1 MSEKN
6 KEIVAKAD
14 AAFAKGDVEAFLALC
29 SEDVEWT
36 MVGQKFVKGKDAIR
50 EWLATMKSEP
60 PKFTVGKVIAEG
72 DFATAYGD
80 LTMKDNDGRLVPYSY
95 CDLYCFRND
104 KIVELRSF
112 VIKTE
117 AMRKTSSGA

>member
-1 MSEKN
+1 
-6 KEIVAKAD
+6 VAKAD
-14 AAFAKGDVEAFLALC
+14 AAFAKGNIEAFLALC

-36 MVGQKFVKGKDAIR
+36 MVGQKYTKGKDAIR
-50 EWLATMKSEP
+50 EWLASMNSEP

-80 LTMKDNDGRLVPYSY
+80 MTMKDRDGKIVPYSY
-95 CDLYCFRND
+95 CDIYHFRND

-117 AMRKTSSGA
+117 AMSKTSTWA

>member
-14 AAFAKGDVEAFLALC
+14 AAFAKGNIEGFLSLC
-29 SEDVEWT
+29 AEDVEWT

-50 EWLATMKSEP
+50 QWLASMNSEP
-60 PKFTVGKVIAEG
+60 PKFTVGKVIAEK

-80 LTMKDNDGRLVPYSY
+80 LTMNEKDGKIVPYSY
-95 CDLYCFRND
+95 CDIYRFRD
-104 KIVELRSF
+104 GKIVELRSF

-117 AMRKTSSGA
+117 GMRKTISGA